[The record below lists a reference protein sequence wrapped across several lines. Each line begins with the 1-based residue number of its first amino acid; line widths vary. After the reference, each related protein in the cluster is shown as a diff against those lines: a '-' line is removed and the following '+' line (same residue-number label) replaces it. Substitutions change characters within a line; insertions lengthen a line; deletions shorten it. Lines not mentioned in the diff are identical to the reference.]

1 MRKEIWNGC
10 EIRFVEK
17 EGEWWAVAKDV
28 AKALGYKLATNMT
41 RIIED
46 KDKGIHKVNIT
57 SNEVKSP
64 DTQDMLIISEF
75 GIYDAAFSSHK
86 EEAKEFKRWVF
97 GVIKELR
104 ESTGL
109 EGFQVFRMLDKE
121 HQKEAMKNLNKSLRS
136 PVRVDFIKANTISN
150 KAVSNKYGYL
160 KMVKK
165 SEMTPVMLVDREEIL
180 DDTVELM
187 SANDK
192 FGLGLSVSD
201 KIYEKVRR
209 TG

>member
-1 MRKEIWNGC
+1 
-10 EIRFVEK
+10 
-17 EGEWWAVAKDV
+17 
-28 AKALGYKLATNMT
+28 
-41 RIIED
+41 
-46 KDKGIHKVNIT
+46 
-57 SNEVKSP
+57 
-64 DTQDMLIISEF
+64 
-75 GIYDAAFSSHK
+75 
-86 EEAKEFKRWVF
+86 
-97 GVIKELR
+97 
-104 ESTGL
+104 
-109 EGFQVFRMLDKE
+109 
-121 HQKEAMKNLNKSLRS
+121 MKNLNKSLRS

-201 KIYEKVRR
+201 KIYEKVGR